1 MISERTFRIGAGVAC
16 VAAALSII
24 GPHVVTRVSQAAV
37 VNAPVISIK
46 SPFDGILTSDA
57 MAPATPILPGTA
69 LFEVQAS
76 RSSRTE
82 LDRLRARIDT
92 LALEETSLAREIA
105 TLSRLNEELDA
116 RMEDVRGLAVNV
128 LQAQLSGMAG
138 ELAAAE
144 IRQRRLE
151 RDATRLETLHRA
163 GSVPEAQAET
173 ARALAEE
180 ARGEVI
186 RLRAAIREATTEIA
200 GVENGIL
207 SGLGTEDGSYAQ
219 QRQDEVTIRLADLEG
234 RKARVT
240 ANREGLQKK
249 AKALQAEVESF
260 DQFAPVL
267 PVGVLVWSAT
277 PTQGAAVAAGDE
289 VVQLLDCSRRFVE
302 VFLPE
307 TAFEAIRPGDTA
319 TVQLR
324 GSARTFQASVEAVR
338 GTGNRGA
345 NGLLA
350 AQPQQV
356 PDGSLSALLRLES
369 VDVTEVGIATSFCDV
384 GRTAEVRFE
393 RGFNTALNL
402 PVRILSRLFG
412 RFSQTV
418 AAPGIEA
425 DRDGGVDGADGHA
438 L

>member
-1 MISERTFRIGAGVAC
+1 MEGV
-16 VAAALSII
+16 
-24 GPHVVTRVSQAAV
+24 
-37 VNAPVISIK
+37 
-46 SPFDGILTSDA
+46 
-57 MAPATPILPGTA
+57 
-69 LFEVQAS
+69 
-76 RSSRTE
+76 RS
-82 LDRLRARIDT
+82 
-92 LALEETSLAREIA
+92 
-105 TLSRLNEELDA
+105 
-116 RMEDVRGLAVNV
+116 LAVNV

-151 RDATRLETLHRA
+151 RDAMRLETLQSA

-186 RLRAAIREATTEIA
+186 RLGAAIRQAKTEIA

-207 SGLGTEDGSYAQ
+207 PGLGTEDGSYAR

-240 ANREGLQKK
+240 ANREGLGKEVE
-249 AKALQAEVESF
+249 ALQAEVESF

-277 PTQGAAVAAGDE
+277 PTEGAAVAAGDE

-307 TAFEAIRPGDTA
+307 PAFEAIRPGYTA

-338 GTGNRGA
+338 GAGNRGA

-356 PDGSLSALLRLES
+356 PDGSLSVVLRIEPA
-369 VDVTEVGIATSFCDV
+369 DVTETGIAANFCDV
-384 GRTAEVRFE
+384 GRTAEVRFD
-393 RGFNTALNL
+393 RSFNTAFNL
-402 PVRILSRLFG
+402 PGRIMSRLFG
-412 RFSQTV
+412 GFSQTV
-418 AAPGIEA
+418 AAPGTDA
-425 DRDGGVDGADGHA
+425 DRGGGVDGAGGHA